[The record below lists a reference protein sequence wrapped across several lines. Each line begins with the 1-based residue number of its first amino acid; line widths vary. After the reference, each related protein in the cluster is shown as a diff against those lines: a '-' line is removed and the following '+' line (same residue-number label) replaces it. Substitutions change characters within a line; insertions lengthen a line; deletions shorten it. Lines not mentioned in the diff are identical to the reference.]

1 MSAVASAHIALM
13 VIAQK
18 VSAKPEAGG
27 LPGTPVLEKL
37 INGMLFWGLLAC
49 VPASSS
55 AARPGRSRRIPVTT
69 TTPGAARWGSWRR
82 PRARS

>member
-49 VPASSS
+49 VA
-55 AARPGRSRRIPVTT
+55 GIVLG
-69 TTPGAARWGSWRR
+69 GALVAFR
-82 PRARS
+82 